1 MRFPARFGRLPV
13 AAAAIYGFC
22 VLAPQEIKLVAAPAH
37 AAQVL
42 KIQKSAKAPRGFA
55 AVCGR
60 YRWACSSRGG
70 QVSDARKLELARK
83 INSSVNRSVRSAT
96 DAALYGREEYW
107 TLPSKGQG
115 DCEDYSL
122 LKMKRLIEA
131 GVPSRDLMLATVLTD
146 RAEHHVVLV
155 LRTGEGD
162 YFLDNLRGSL
172 RTWERSGYTVVKMQ
186 NPRRKSSWGLVLSGP
201 LAGKAGAETG
211 SSVAALR

>member
-1 MRFPARFGRLPV
+1 MYFPARFGRL
-13 AAAAIYGFC
+13 AAAAAAFYVFC
-22 VLAPQEIKLVAAPAH
+22 VLTPQEINPFVSPAQ
-37 AAQVL
+37 AVQAL
-42 KIQKSAKAPRGFA
+42 KIQKSAKAPKGFA

-70 QVSDARKLELARK
+70 KVSDSRKLQLARK

-96 DAALYGREEYW
+96 DAALYGREEFW
-107 TLPSKGQG
+107 TLPRKGRG

-122 LKMKRLIEA
+122 LKMKQLIEA
-131 GVPSRDLMLATVLTD
+131 GVPARDLMLATVLTGS
-146 RAEHHVVLV
+146 AQHHVVLV

-186 NPRRKSSWGLVLSGP
+186 NPRRKSSWGLVLKGP
-201 LAGKAGAETG
+201 LAASADTKTG

>member
-1 MRFPARFGRLPV
+1 MRFPARLGRLTAV
-13 AAAAIYGFC
+13 AAVFYAFC
-22 VLAPQEIKLVAAPAH
+22 VLMPQQFRPVAAPAH
-37 AAQVL
+37 AAEVL
-42 KIQKSAKAPRGFA
+42 RIQKSAKAPRGFA

-60 YRWACSSRGG
+60 YRWACSSGG
-70 QVSDARKLELARK
+70 GSVSDARKLELARK
-83 INSSVNRSVRSAT
+83 INSSVNRSVTSAT

-107 TLPSKGQG
+107 TLPDNGRG

-131 GVPSRDLMLATVLTD
+131 GVPSRDLMLATVLTG

-201 LAGKAGAETG
+201 LAGNAHAKTG